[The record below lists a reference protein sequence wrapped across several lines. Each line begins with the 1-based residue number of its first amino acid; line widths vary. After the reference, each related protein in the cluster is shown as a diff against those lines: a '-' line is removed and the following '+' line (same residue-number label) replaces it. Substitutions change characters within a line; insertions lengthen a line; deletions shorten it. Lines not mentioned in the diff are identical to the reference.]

1 MKQKIVN
8 FFILSLTIFLLPIYH
23 LYAAVDKTSYSQE
36 EIWNK
41 VLDFEWVSSDVS
53 PQINIP
59 NSKAS
64 INLEDFYYVD
74 ILKNYRQVQQLMYW
88 SNGIEY
94 PRTTHY
100 LDIYLTDQDSY
111 VVNVEKFIG
120 DGYIKGD
127 DWSQI
132 DPDEFLE
139 QLKSASVENN
149 KERMKNGYNTV
160 QDIRWHIKPEF
171 NKDHGY
177 VYYSLIVAFDDGS
190 ETFNSTAMVLG
201 REGYTDLTFVFKE
214 SIAHLMPN
222 EIDKVV
228 QSFDYN
234 SGVQY
239 SDFKA
244 GDKIAAYG
252 VGALVAGSLG
262 IKGLAKTGGLAVIA
276 AFAKKLWFI
285 ILLPFIF
292 LFRLVSGNK
301 KKEQ

>member
-1 MKQKIVN
+1 MKNQFFNIFNKI
-8 FFILSLTIFLLPIYH
+8 ILIFLVPVSVF
-23 LYAAVDKTSYSQE
+23 AAVDKSSYSQE
-36 EIWNK
+36 EIWNQ
-41 VLDFEWVSSDVS
+41 VLEFEWVSSDVS

-64 INLEDFYYVD
+64 INLKDFYYVD
-74 ILKNYRQVQQLMYW
+74 ILENYRQVQQLMYW

-100 LDIYLTDQDSY
+100 LDIYLTDRDSY

-127 DWSQI
+127 DWSQV
-132 DPDEFLE
+132 DPEEFLE

-171 NKDHGY
+171 NKDLGY
-177 VYYSLIVAFDDGS
+177 VYYSLIVVFDDGN
-190 ETFNSTAMVLG
+190 ETYNSTAMVLG

>member
-1 MKQKIVN
+1 MKNQLFNIINKI
-8 FFILSLTIFLLPIYH
+8 ILILLVPVSVF
-23 LYAAVDKTSYSQE
+23 AAVDKSSYSQE
-36 EIWNK
+36 DIWDQ

-53 PQINIP
+53 PRINIP

-74 ILKNYRQVQQLMYW
+74 ILENYRQVQQLMYW

-100 LDIYLTDQDSY
+100 LDIYLSDQDYY

-127 DWSQI
+127 DWSQV
-132 DPDEFLE
+132 DPDDFLE
-139 QLKSASVENN
+139 ELKSASVENN
-149 KERMKNGYNTV
+149 KERLKNGYNTV
-160 QDIRWHIKPEF
+160 QDISWHIKPEF
-171 NKDHGY
+171 NKDLGY
-177 VYYSLIVAFDDGS
+177 VYYSLIVTFDDGS

-201 REGYTDLTFVFKE
+201 REGYTDLTFVFNE

-228 QSFDYN
+228 QNFDYN

-244 GDKIAAYG
+244 GDKVAAYG

-262 IKGLAKTGGLAVIA
+262 IKGLAKTGALAVIA

-292 LFRLVSGNK
+292 LFRLFTGGH
-301 KKEQ
+301 KKEN

>member
-1 MKQKIVN
+1 MKNQFINILNKI
-8 FFILSLTIFLLPIYH
+8 ILIFLLPISVF
-23 LYAAVDKTSYSQE
+23 AAVDKTSYSQE
-36 EIWNK
+36 EIWNQL
-41 VLDFEWVSSDVS
+41 LDFDWVSTDVRS
-53 PQINIP
+53 QINIP

-74 ILKNYRQVQQLMYW
+74 ILENYRQVQQLMYW

-100 LDIYLTDQDSY
+100 LDIYLSDQNSY
-111 VVNVEKFIG
+111 VVNIDKFIG

-127 DWSQI
+127 DWSQV
-132 DPDEFLE
+132 DPNEFLKE
-139 QLKSASVENN
+139 LKSASIENN
-149 KERMKNGYNTV
+149 KERLKNGYNIV

-171 NKDHGY
+171 NKDLGY
-177 VYYSLIVAFDDGS
+177 VYYSLIVTYDDGS

-214 SIAHLMPN
+214 NIAHLMPN

-228 QSFDYN
+228 QNFDYN

-244 GDKIAAYG
+244 GDKVAAYG

-262 IKGLAKTGGLAVIA
+262 IKGLAKTGALVAIA

-292 LFRLVSGNK
+292 LFRLVSGSK

>member
-1 MKQKIVN
+1 MKNQFFNIFNKI
-8 FFILSLTIFLLPIYH
+8 ILIFLVPVSVF
-23 LYAAVDKTSYSQE
+23 AAVDKSSYSQE
-36 EIWNK
+36 EIWNQ
-41 VLDFEWVSSDVS
+41 VLEFEWVSSDVS

-74 ILKNYRQVQQLMYW
+74 ILENYRQVQQLMYW

-127 DWSQI
+127 DWSQV

-149 KERMKNGYNTV
+149 KERLKNGYNTV

-171 NKDHGY
+171 NKDLGY
-177 VYYSLIVAFDDGS
+177 VYYSLIVVFDDGN
-190 ETFNSTAMVLG
+190 ETYNSTAMVLG

>member
-1 MKQKIVN
+1 MKNQFFNIFNKI
-8 FFILSLTIFLLPIYH
+8 ILIFLVPVSVF
-23 LYAAVDKTSYSQE
+23 AAVDKSSYSQE
-36 EIWNK
+36 EIWNQ
-41 VLDFEWVSSDVS
+41 VLEFEWVSSDVS

-74 ILKNYRQVQQLMYW
+74 ILENYRQVQQLMYW

-127 DWSQI
+127 DWSKV

-149 KERMKNGYNTV
+149 KERLKNGYNTV

-171 NKDHGY
+171 NKDLGY
-177 VYYSLIVAFDDGS
+177 VYYSLIVVFDDGN
-190 ETFNSTAMVLG
+190 ETYNSTAMVLG